1 MEMKR
6 VFSSHI
12 NAVGY
17 NPESLELFVDFK
29 NGKTGV
35 YFDVKPDVAQLVVDA
50 PSVGS
55 ALHRFIKGKY
65 SFGYANKTK

>member
-12 NAVGY
+12 NSVGY
-17 NPESLELFVDFK
+17 NPDSQELYVEFS

-35 YFDVKPDVAQLVVDA
+35 YFGVKSDVAQLVVDA

-65 SFGYANKTK
+65 AFGYAAKG